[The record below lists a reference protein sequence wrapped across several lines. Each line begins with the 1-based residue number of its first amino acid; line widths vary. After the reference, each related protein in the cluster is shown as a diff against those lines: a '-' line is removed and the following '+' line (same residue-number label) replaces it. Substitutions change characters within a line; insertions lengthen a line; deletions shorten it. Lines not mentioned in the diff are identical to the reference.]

1 MVTTPV
7 TCLTTQLAAT
17 LVAVTFGWTP
27 VSDSTDGGVAKES
40 GVEQAG
46 YEYQVR
52 LTPADLD
59 ALRDGRSDSL
69 SSALPKDL
77 GNVERVRIT
86 VGEGP
91 APRLLASTDQD
102 ATQQRELEP
111 VRRTVA
117 KPVVPDWPDAAEL
130 AGKRRT
136 AYQNPLQEGFE
147 SGVRPLEEAAE
158 WTRNQTGAAAQRL
171 KNSVGQTGD
180 TLRNTTKELL
190 EGTGRA
196 LNDLV
201 PGAERRTDQFGRPLD
216 QYGRPLYSA
225 NDERATPPLPTGA
238 QQTGP
243 LPVGGQ
249 GQGGF
254 VDDRIDPTTAYERR
268 NSLPLREPS
277 QPASARDGFEN
288 PLYGNDNR
296 NYPEERGPAF
306 GGATNGDRS
315 GSILKSFAEDDGYR
329 GYTNNQSSRPL
340 VDVPRRQAQP
350 AQFADNARPATR
362 DDFYENNR
370 SVGRPEYPDAAP
382 SNNGSNFPDLPSDRS
397 FSDRSDFV
405 NESPRTP
412 DTRTVANRGVGSSW
426 VNGYGDDERTDADRQ
441 TNAENGQTNNG
452 PSNDSSYFEKLLL
465 VILGAVTCF
474 TWIAYIDVR
483 NKYRMALR
491 GVPTAGFGH
500 GVAA

>member
-7 TCLTTQLAAT
+7 TCLAAT

-27 VSDSTDGGVAKES
+27 VSDSTDGSVAKES
-40 GVEQAG
+40 NVEQAG

-59 ALRDGRSDSL
+59 ALREGRSDSL

-91 APRLLASTDQD
+91 APRLLTSIDQD
-102 ATQQRELEP
+102 ATKQRELEP

-117 KPVVPDWPDAAEL
+117 KPVIPDWPDAAEL

-147 SGVRPLEEAAE
+147 NGVRPLGEAAE

-171 KNSVGQTGD
+171 RNSVGQTGD
-180 TLRNTTKELL
+180 TLRNSTKELL

-196 LNDLV
+196 LNDLI
-201 PGAERRTDQFGRPLD
+201 PGAERRTDQFGRQLD
-216 QYGRPLYSA
+216 QYGRPLYPA

-238 QQTGP
+238 QQNGP

-249 GQGGF
+249 DRGGF
-254 VDDRIDPTTAYERR
+254 VDDRTDPTTAYDRR

-288 PLYGNDNR
+288 PLYGNDGR
-296 NYPEERGPAF
+296 SYAEERGPAF
-306 GGATNGDRS
+306 DGATNGDRS
-315 GSILKSFAEDDGYR
+315 SSILKSFAEDDGYR
-329 GYTNNQSSRPL
+329 GYTNPQSSRPM

-350 AQFADNARPATR
+350 TQFVDRGRSAER
-362 DDFYENNR
+362 DDFFANDR
-370 SVGRPEYPDAAP
+370 SARQSDFGVAEQRSDDAGFAP
-382 SNNGSNFPDLPSDRS
+382 LPGDRS
-397 FSDRSDFV
+397 FRDSRDNLTEPSRREFV
-405 NESPRTP
+405 SRPVSADTAAQTWGGGLGGETTP
-412 DTRTVANRGVGSSW
+412 DST
-426 VNGYGDDERTDADRQ
+426 ERTNDNSRQ
-441 TNAENGQTNNG
+441 ANNG